1 MQDTSCAANSD
12 LGSIDLSCRS
22 NRWRPST
29 DIIKIKLPQLQLHTI
44 IMSQS
49 INLYPDSV
57 HKSLLGDPEYYPE
70 IDTYVETI
78 RNATKG
84 FGTDEDALI
93 QTLGSKDIHERYLIA
108 YRYKETYNQDL
119 KDLMNKETS
128 GNFGVLI
135 KLLALPIP
143 DAEAKI
149 INMATKG
156 MGTNERLLWSVIC
169 GRSNE
174 EIEIL
179 KKAYFKK
186 YNKDISFLVASEL
199 SGALKKLRLACL
211 QAMEETY
218 DPTYHNKSK
227 AAEDA
232 DAGPSEVSSIFK

>member
-1 MQDTSCAANSD
+1 M
-12 LGSIDLSCRS
+12 
-22 NRWRPST
+22 
-29 DIIKIKLPQLQLHTI
+29 
-44 IMSQS
+44 
-49 INLYPDSV
+49 
-57 HKSLLGDPEYYPE
+57 
-70 IDTYVETI
+70 
-78 RNATKG
+78 
-84 FGTDEDALI
+84 
-93 QTLGSKDIHERYLIA
+93 
-108 YRYKETYNQDL
+108 
-119 KDLMNKETS
+119 
-128 GNFGVLI
+128 
-135 KLLALPIP
+135 LLAFPTK
-143 DAEAKI
+143 AEAKI
-149 INMATKG
+149 VNMATKG

-218 DPTYHNKSK
+218 DPTYHTKSK